1 MILLPQRPTYYDH
14 EDPEKRLDAIGTYLN
29 DLKNELERVLSEIPY
44 DSLDSGVHT
53 RFENINKTFS
63 RLEYDLNQLR
73 TDLNVNFTRTKDVK
87 ENGITVGSHTYTE
100 KTATIDGTTIHYLGY
115 EETP

>member
-14 EDPEKRLDAIGTYLN
+14 EDAEKRLDAIGTYLN

-44 DSLDSGVHT
+44 DSLDSAVKDKFNYIAKSLDT
-53 RFENINKTFS
+53 LSYNVTQI
-63 RLEYDLNQLR
+63 R
-73 TDLNVNFTRTKDVK
+73 TDLNTNFTRTKDIVD
-87 ENGITVGSHTYTE
+87 NGITVGSHTYTE